1 MNRTEFLAKVEAVG
15 HVSLIENQ
23 GARVVALARKH
34 RGGPLLDDLQRNV
47 ATGMS
52 FGQWLVCAEQEFPVN
67 SEDVAGTLLDF
78 LINKY
83 TNKKEGQK

>member
-1 MNRTEFLAKVEAVG
+1 MNRKEFLAKVEAVG
-15 HVSLIENQ
+15 HISLIENQ
-23 GARVVALARKH
+23 PQRVVALARKH
-34 RGGPLLDDLQRNV
+34 RGGPLLDDLQRNI
-47 ATGMS
+47 AAGMS

-67 SEDVAGTLLDF
+67 SEDVAGTLLDV